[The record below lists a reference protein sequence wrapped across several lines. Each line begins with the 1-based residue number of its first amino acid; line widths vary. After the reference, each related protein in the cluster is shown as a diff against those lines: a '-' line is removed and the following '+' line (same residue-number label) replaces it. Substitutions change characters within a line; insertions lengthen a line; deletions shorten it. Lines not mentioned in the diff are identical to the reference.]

1 MANPDNTINNTQIIL
16 TDDFNMFIN
25 LNEHPNEEAIDDLDS
40 SLIKNHVSGGLPM
53 ISDSMFSLVI
63 LIYVSGA
70 FCFVFFMFCWNNESG
85 GGRDTGMKQRCILMK
100 NNDATWGESGG
111 DEANIVGAATP
122 ATLKNDVRL
131 SAGVTSLSAPATGAS
146 VILFHYETEHDNEDI
161 KSEQECTVLQT
172 HMLKMARREVTEGLG
187 SESMTV
193 AATAGEDG

>member
-1 MANPDNTINNTQIIL
+1 
-16 TDDFNMFIN
+16 
-25 LNEHPNEEAIDDLDS
+25 
-40 SLIKNHVSGGLPM
+40 M

-100 NNDATWGESGG
+100 NNDATRGESGG
-111 DEANIVGAATP
+111 DEANTVGAAIS
-122 ATLKNDVRL
+122 ATLKKDVRL
-131 SAGVTSLSAPATGAS
+131 SAGVTSLSAAATTGAPR
-146 VILFHYETEHDNEDI
+146 ILFRYETEHDNEDI

-172 HMLKMARREVTEGLG
+172 HMLKMERREVTEGLG

-193 AATAGEDG
+193 ATTAGEDG

>member
-1 MANPDNTINNTQIIL
+1 
-16 TDDFNMFIN
+16 
-25 LNEHPNEEAIDDLDS
+25 
-40 SLIKNHVSGGLPM
+40 M

-111 DEANIVGAATP
+111 DEANTVGAAIS
-122 ATLKNDVRL
+122 ATLKKDVRF
-131 SAGVTSLSAPATGAS
+131 SAGVTSLSAAATTGA
-146 VILFHYETEHDNEDI
+146 FGETEHDNEDI